1 MIILAVLMTALRPD
15 PPVPNARPRA
25 HTRRDGAALMWRAL
39 LRWRR
44 RRIVRRHAIAEHLW
58 HAAVAGLPLLRGLD
72 TNASLRLRELATLFV
87 HDKAI
92 YGAGGFV
99 VDDGIRVVIAA
110 QACLPIL
117 NLDLTYYDNWYSI
130 IVYADTFVA
139 EREEVDGIGVVH
151 RTRHA
156 LSGESWQRGP
166 MVLSWGDIAPG
177 ESRYGEASN
186 VVVHECAHKL
196 DMIDGAANGL
206 PPLHRGMD
214 VAAWS
219 AAFSRAYGGLR
230 RALALG
236 EETALDAYAAHS
248 PAEFF
253 AVASEAFF
261 MAPSALRHALPEV
274 YDQLCLFYRQ
284 DPALR
289 LGELQP
295 GNAHSG
301 M

>member
-1 MIILAVLMTALRPD
+1 
-15 PPVPNARPRA
+15 
-25 HTRRDGAALMWRAL
+25 MWRSL
-39 LRWRR
+39 HRWRR
-44 RRIVRRHAIAEHLW
+44 RRIARRHAIPEPLW
-58 HAAVAGLPLLRGLD
+58 HASVSDLFLLRGLD
-72 TNASLRLRELATLFV
+72 GEASLRLRELTTLFV

-92 YGAGGFV
+92 YGASGFA
-99 VDDGIRVVIAA
+99 VDDRMRVVIAA
-110 QACLPIL
+110 QACVPIL
-117 NLDLTYYDNWYSI
+117 NLDLDYYDNWYSI
-130 IVYADTFVA
+130 IVYPDTFVA

-151 RTRHA
+151 RARHA

-177 ESRYGEASN
+177 EPRYGAASN

-196 DMIDGAANGL
+196 DMIGGAANGL

-214 VAAWS
+214 VTVWS
-219 AAFSRAYGGLR
+219 ATFSRAYDDLH

-236 EETALDAYAAHS
+236 EETALDAYAGHS

-261 MAPSALRHALPEV
+261 MTPGALHGTLPEV
-274 YDQLCLFYRQ
+274 YGQLSLFYRQ

-289 LGELQP
+289 LGGPQP

-301 M
+301 T